1 MGFAPPPVRRASA
14 NRSPAPE
21 PEPEP
26 EEEEEVQEE
35 EGEWAEAL
43 YDYDSGVSSS
53 NLIRFAMSFTQLNNP
68 SGSWGSFGSRSRSH
82 QNHEQ
87 RFGRLVCNYITLS
100 TNSLNIVLNLY
111 SGGQARSTA
120 DQASSQHRTPSS
132 YDTRSRSR
140 IVRSNSC
147 IVLSQVHASKRVYDT
162 GRVHL

>member
-43 YDYDSGVSSS
+43 YDYDSGVSFS
-53 NLIRFAMSFTQLNNP
+53 NLIRIAMPITQLNNP
-68 SGSWGSFGSRSRSH
+68 SGSRGSFGSRSRSH

-87 RFGRLVCNYITLS
+87 RFGRLVCNCICLS
-100 TNSLNIVLNLY
+100 TISLTVIL
-111 SGGQARSTA
+111 
-120 DQASSQHRTPSS
+120 
-132 YDTRSRSR
+132 
-140 IVRSNSC
+140 C
-147 IVLSQVHASKRVYDT
+147 
-162 GRVHL
+162 